1 MQLILNLGLK
11 FMFLSL
17 KFFFTPAD
25 ITDDNGL
32 VQ

>member
-11 FMFLSL
+11 FIFLSL

-25 ITDDNGL
+25 ITDDKG
-32 VQ
+32 